1 MYYNEL
7 CGEKV
12 SALGFGAMRLPEA
25 EVAGSGGAD
34 AGDGGAPAKVIDQAA
49 VEQMVDYALA
59 HGVNYFDTAWGYHG
73 GKSEVALGEALA
85 KHDRSSY
92 FLTDKFPGYDVS
104 NFGKHEQIFDQQL
117 ERCGVER
124 FDFYLFHNVCE
135 LNIEQYLA
143 EDKFHT
149 AEFLASQREAGR
161 IGHLG
166 FSAHG
171 SLRTIQRF
179 VRKFGDILEFA
190 QLQVNWMDW
199 DFQDAGEKVAYLKS
213 LGLPIIVM
221 EPLRG
226 GRLVNLDDQSLAEL
240 EKLCSGQTAAE
251 WSFRYLQGI
260 EGLPVALS
268 GMSNMQQLQ
277 ENIAIYGEHHPLDDA
292 QGDALMAIGERLA
305 SKDAVPCTRC
315 SYCVT
320 HCDYHLNI
328 PELLALYN
336 EHMSTGGKG
345 FIAPMALG
353 SMKANRRPE
362 ACVGCRSCE
371 YVCPQEIKISEI
383 FTKMKNEISVF

>member
-12 SALGFGAMRLPEA
+12 SALGFGAMRLPET
-25 EVAGSGGAD
+25 EVAD
-34 AGDGGAPAKVIDQAA
+34 EAGVLRKDVDEAA
-49 VEQMVDYALA
+49 VEQMVDYAIE

-73 GKSEVALGEALA
+73 GKSEVALGKALA
-85 KHDRSSY
+85 KHDRGSY

-104 NFGKHEQIFDQQL
+104 NFGKHEQIFAQQL
-117 ERCGVER
+117 ERCGVDR

-135 LNIEQYLA
+135 LNIEQYMA
-143 EDKFHT
+143 EDKLHT
-149 AEFLASQREAGR
+149 AEFLVAQRDAGR

-171 SLRTIQRF
+171 SLKVIQRF

-199 DFQDAGEKVAYLKS
+199 DFQEARDKVAFLK
-213 LGLPIIVM
+213 GQGIPVIVM

-226 GRLVNLDDQSLAEL
+226 GRLVNLDDRSMSEL
-240 EKLCSGQTAAE
+240 EALCPGQTAAE
-251 WSFRYLQGI
+251 WSFRFLQGI
-260 EGLPVALS
+260 DGLPLTLS
-268 GMSNMQQLQ
+268 GMSDMQQLQ
-277 ENIAIYGEHHPLDDA
+277 QNIATYDSRRPLDDA
-292 QGDALMAIGERLA
+292 QAEALMDIGERLA

-320 HCDYHLNI
+320 HCDHHLNI

-353 SMKANRRPE
+353 GMKENKRPS

-371 YVCPQEIKISEI
+371 YVCPQEIKISDI
-383 FTKMKNEISVF
+383 FTKMQNEISVW